1 MHRVIF
7 NVVMI
12 SFKWVKYQMVFGWG
26 KKRFTDSIESTQLAK
41 QVSLNEIESIL
52 QEKKNILSNQIVEKS
67 KSIMDKIEIN
77 RKEIVHLFSQFE
89 SDDLGSQNVDKH
101 LKIIIERGKSAVISG
116 VRKETSKKLDE
127 IKKYQD
133 VINLNS
139 EVAQLLKRIGDILGP
154 NSRVMHVFAR
164 KYADKLKE
172 ILADIAKTK
181 ADLQKLVN
189 EYDKLDLSISNISE
203 WSKKIIDSKKYI
215 ELKNNV
221 ILSTKEEIQNSIKV
235 IQSLEEDIK
244 NLKSSSSYIEFL
256 NVKKELES
264 LEAEKDKIKHEM
276 DFQFSKISRP
286 LGKYSYISSLE
297 KPLKLV
303 MEKMIE
309 NPYDVITN
317 ETKNAVIEVL
327 QAVIKSVVAGN
338 VSVKD
343 TNKSAEQIEEIISR
357 LDEFLKLKNDL
368 SNKKN
373 TLEQKIPLNNKDL
386 EEKEKNLIRIKER
399 KTQFE
404 LEIINLENQVN
415 ESAKL
420 IPQIVK
426 NIESKLCEILGTKF
440 TIT

>member
-1 MHRVIF
+1 
-7 NVVMI
+7 
-12 SFKWVKYQMVFGWG
+12 MVFGWG
-26 KKRFTDSIESTQLAK
+26 KKRFTDSIESTRLAK

-244 NLKSSSSYIEFL
+244 NLKSSNSYIEFL

-286 LGKYSYISSLE
+286 LGKYSYVSSLE

-327 QAVIKSVVAGN
+327 QAVIKSVIAGN

-343 TNKSAEQIEEIISR
+343 TNKSAEQIEETISR

-386 EEKEKNLIRIKER
+386 EEKEKNLTRIKER
-399 KTQFE
+399 KAQFE

-426 NIESKLCEILGTKF
+426 NIETKLSEILGTKF

>member
-1 MHRVIF
+1 
-7 NVVMI
+7 
-12 SFKWVKYQMVFGWG
+12 MVFGWG
-26 KKRFTDSIESTQLAK
+26 KKRSTDYIESTQLAK
-41 QVSLNEIESIL
+41 QVSLDKIENIL
-52 QEKKNILSNQIVEKS
+52 QEKKNNISNEIIEKS
-67 KSIMDKIEIN
+67 KSIRGKIETN
-77 RKEIVHLFSQFE
+77 RKEIIQLFSQFE
-89 SDDLGSQNVDKH
+89 SDDLGSQDVDKH

-133 VINLNS
+133 VVNLNS
-139 EVAQLLKRIGDILGP
+139 DVAQLLKRIGDILGP

-164 KYADKLKE
+164 KYADKLKV

-189 EYDKLDLSISNISE
+189 EYDKLDFGISNISE
-203 WSKKIIDSKKYI
+203 WSKKIIDSKKDNEI
-215 ELKNNV
+215 KNNSIV
-221 ILSTKEEIQNSIKV
+221 STKEEIQNSIKT
-235 IQSLEEDIK
+235 IQSLEEDVK
-244 NLKSSSSYIEFL
+244 NLKSSNSYIEFL
-256 NVKKELES
+256 NIKKELES
-264 LEAEKDKIKHEM
+264 LEVEKDRIKHEV

-286 LGKYSYISSLE
+286 LGKYSYVSSLE

-303 MEKMIE
+303 MEKMSE
-309 NPYDVITN
+309 NPYDIITN

-343 TNKSAEQIEEIISR
+343 TDKSVEQIEETITR

-368 SNKKN
+368 ANKKN
-373 TLEQKIPLNNKDL
+373 ALEQKIQFNSKDI
-386 EEKEKNLIRIKER
+386 EEKEKNLTRTKER
-399 KTQFE
+399 KAQ
-404 LEIINLENQVN
+404 LESEIVNLENQIY
-415 ESAKL
+415 ETAKL

-426 NIESKLCEILGTKF
+426 NIESKLSEILGTKF

>member
-1 MHRVIF
+1 
-7 NVVMI
+7 
-12 SFKWVKYQMVFGWG
+12 MVFGWG
-26 KKRFTDSIESTQLAK
+26 KKRSTDYIESTQLAK
-41 QVSLNEIESIL
+41 QVSLDKIENIL
-52 QEKKNILSNQIVEKS
+52 QEKKNNISNEIIEKS
-67 KSIMDKIEIN
+67 KSIRGKIETN
-77 RKEIVHLFSQFE
+77 RKEIIQLFSQFE
-89 SDDLGSQNVDKH
+89 SDDLGSQDVDKH

-133 VINLNS
+133 VVNLNS
-139 EVAQLLKRIGDILGP
+139 DVAQLLKRIGDILGP

-164 KYADKLKE
+164 KYADKLKV

-189 EYDKLDLSISNISE
+189 EYDKLDFGISNISE
-203 WSKKIIDSKKYI
+203 WSKKIIDSKKDNEI
-215 ELKNNV
+215 KNNT
-221 ILSTKEEIQNSIKV
+221 IISTKEDIQNRIRT

-244 NLKSSSSYIEFL
+244 NLRSSNIYIEFL
-256 NVKKELES
+256 NIKNELVS
-264 LEAEKDKIKHEM
+264 LEVEKDRIKHEM

-286 LGKYSYISSLE
+286 LGKYSYVSSLE

-303 MEKMIE
+303 LEKMNE
-309 NPYDVITN
+309 NPYDAITN

-343 TNKSAEQIEEIISR
+343 TDKSVEQIEETITR

-368 SNKKN
+368 ANKKN
-373 TLEQKIPLNNKDL
+373 ALEQKIQFNSRDL
-386 EEKEKNLIRIKER
+386 EEKEKNLTRTKEH
-399 KTQFE
+399 KAQFE
-404 LEIINLENQVN
+404 SEIANLENQIH
-415 ESAKL
+415 ETAKL
-420 IPQIVK
+420 MPQIVK
-426 NIESKLCEILGTKF
+426 NIESKLSEVLGTKF

>member
-1 MHRVIF
+1 
-7 NVVMI
+7 
-12 SFKWVKYQMVFGWG
+12 MVFGWG
-26 KKRFTDSIESTQLAK
+26 KKRSADSIESTQLAK
-41 QVSLNEIESIL
+41 QVSLDEIENIL
-52 QEKKNILSNQIVEKS
+52 QEKKNNLSNQIVEKS
-67 KSIMDKIEIN
+67 KSIRDKIEIN
-77 RKEIVHLFSQFE
+77 RKKIVQLFSQFE
-89 SDDLGSQNVDKH
+89 SDDLGSQDVDKH
-101 LKIIIERGKSAVISG
+101 LRIIIERGKSAVISG

-127 IKKYQD
+127 MKKYKD

-203 WSKKIIDSKKYI
+203 WLKKIIDSKKYI
-215 ELKNNV
+215 ELKNNA
-221 ILSTKEEIQNSIKV
+221 ILSTKEEIQNSIKT
-235 IQSLEEDIK
+235 IQSLEKDIE
-244 NLKSSSSYIEFL
+244 NLKSSNNYIEFL

-276 DFQFSKISRP
+276 GFQFSKISRP
-286 LGKYSYISSLE
+286 LGKYSYVSSLE

-309 NPYDVITN
+309 NPYDVITD

-327 QAVIKSVVAGN
+327 HAVIKSVVAGN

-343 TNKSAEQIEEIISR
+343 TNKSVEQIEETISR

-373 TLEQKIPLNNKDL
+373 TLEQKILFNNKDL
-386 EEKEKNLIRIKER
+386 EEKEKNLTRIKER
-399 KTQFE
+399 KAQFE
-404 LEIINLENQVN
+404 LEIINLENQVD

-420 IPQIVK
+420 IPQIIK
-426 NIESKLCEILGTKF
+426 NIESKLSEILGTKF

>member
-1 MHRVIF
+1 
-7 NVVMI
+7 
-12 SFKWVKYQMVFGWG
+12 MVFGWG
-26 KKRFTDSIESTQLAK
+26 KKRSADSIESTQLAK
-41 QVSLNEIESIL
+41 QVSLDEIENIL
-52 QEKKNILSNQIVEKS
+52 QEKKNNLSNQIVEKS
-67 KSIMDKIEIN
+67 KSIRDKIEIN
-77 RKEIVHLFSQFE
+77 RKKIVQLFSQFE
-89 SDDLGSQNVDKH
+89 SDDLGSQDVDKH
-101 LKIIIERGKSAVISG
+101 LRIIIERGKSAVISG

-127 IKKYQD
+127 MKKYKD

-172 ILADIAKTK
+172 ILANIAKTK

-203 WSKKIIDSKKYI
+203 WLKKIIDSKKYI
-215 ELKNNV
+215 ELKNNA
-221 ILSTKEEIQNSIKV
+221 ILSTKEEIQNSIKT
-235 IQSLEEDIK
+235 IQSLEKDIE
-244 NLKSSSSYIEFL
+244 NLKSSNNYIEFL

-276 DFQFSKISRP
+276 GFQFSKISRP
-286 LGKYSYISSLE
+286 LGKYSYVSSLE

-309 NPYDVITN
+309 NPYDVITD

-327 QAVIKSVVAGN
+327 HAVIKSVVAGN

-343 TNKSAEQIEEIISR
+343 TNKSVEQIEETISR

-373 TLEQKIPLNNKDL
+373 TLEQKILFNNKDL
-386 EEKEKNLIRIKER
+386 EEKEKNLTRIKER
-399 KTQFE
+399 KAQFE
-404 LEIINLENQVN
+404 LEIINLENQVD

-420 IPQIVK
+420 IPQIIK
-426 NIESKLCEILGTKF
+426 NIESKLSEILGTKF

>member
-1 MHRVIF
+1 
-7 NVVMI
+7 
-12 SFKWVKYQMVFGWG
+12 MVFGWG
-26 KKRFTDSIESTQLAK
+26 KKRSTDSIESTQLAK
-41 QVSLNEIESIL
+41 QVSLDKIESIL
-52 QEKKNILSNQIVEKS
+52 QEKKNNLSNQIVEKS
-67 KSIMDKIEIN
+67 KSIRDKIEVN

-89 SDDLGSQNVDKH
+89 LDDLGSQDVDKH

-116 VRKETSKKLDE
+116 VRKETSKRSDE

-133 VINLNS
+133 VVSLNS
-139 EVAQLLKRIGDILGP
+139 DVAQLLKRIGDILGP

-189 EYDKLDLSISNISE
+189 EYDKLDFGISNISE
-203 WSKKIIDSKKYI
+203 WSKKIIDSKKDNEI
-215 ELKNNV
+215 KNNT
-221 ILSTKEEIQNSIKV
+221 IISTKEDIQNRIRT

-244 NLKSSSSYIEFL
+244 NLRSSNIYIEFL
-256 NVKKELES
+256 NIKNELVS
-264 LEAEKDKIKHEM
+264 LEVEKDRIKHEM

-286 LGKYSYISSLE
+286 LGKYSYVSSLE

-303 MEKMIE
+303 LEKMNE
-309 NPYDVITN
+309 NPYDAITN

-343 TNKSAEQIEEIISR
+343 TDKSVEQIEETITR

-368 SNKKN
+368 ANKKN
-373 TLEQKIPLNNKDL
+373 ALEQKIQFNSRDL
-386 EEKEKNLIRIKER
+386 EEKEKNLTRTKEH
-399 KTQFE
+399 KAQFE
-404 LEIINLENQVN
+404 SEIANLENQIH
-415 ESAKL
+415 ETAKL
-420 IPQIVK
+420 MPQIVK
-426 NIESKLCEILGTKF
+426 NIESKLSEVLGTKF

>member
-1 MHRVIF
+1 
-7 NVVMI
+7 
-12 SFKWVKYQMVFGWG
+12 MVFGWG
-26 KKRFTDSIESTQLAK
+26 KKRSTDYIESTQLAK
-41 QVSLNEIESIL
+41 QVSLDKIENIL
-52 QEKKNILSNQIVEKS
+52 QEKKNNISNEIIEKS
-67 KSIMDKIEIN
+67 KSIRDKIETD
-77 RKEIVHLFSQFE
+77 RKKIIQLFSQFE
-89 SDDLGSQNVDKH
+89 SDDLGTHDVDKH
-101 LKIIIERGKSAVISG
+101 LKIIIERGKNAVISG
-116 VRKETSKKLDE
+116 VRKETTKKLDE

-133 VINLNS
+133 VVNLNS

-189 EYDKLDLSISNISE
+189 EYDKLDFGISNISE
-203 WSKKIIDSKKYI
+203 WSKKIIDSKKDNEI
-215 ELKNNV
+215 KNNSIV
-221 ILSTKEEIQNSIKV
+221 STKEEIQNSIKT
-235 IQSLEEDIK
+235 IQSLEEDVK
-244 NLKSSSSYIEFL
+244 NLKSSNSYIEFL
-256 NVKKELES
+256 NIKKELES
-264 LEAEKDKIKHEM
+264 LEVEKDRIKHEV

-286 LGKYSYISSLE
+286 LGKYSYVSSLE

-303 MEKMIE
+303 MEKMSE
-309 NPYDVITN
+309 NPYDIITN

-343 TNKSAEQIEEIISR
+343 TDKSVEQIEETITR

-368 SNKKN
+368 ANKKN
-373 TLEQKIPLNNKDL
+373 ALEQKIQFNSKDI
-386 EEKEKNLIRIKER
+386 EEKEKNLTRTKER
-399 KTQFE
+399 KAQ
-404 LEIINLENQVN
+404 LESEIVNLENQIY
-415 ESAKL
+415 ETAKL

-426 NIESKLCEILGTKF
+426 NIESKLSEILGTKF

>member
-1 MHRVIF
+1 
-7 NVVMI
+7 
-12 SFKWVKYQMVFGWG
+12 
-26 KKRFTDSIESTQLAK
+26 
-41 QVSLNEIESIL
+41 
-52 QEKKNILSNQIVEKS
+52 
-67 KSIMDKIEIN
+67 
-77 RKEIVHLFSQFE
+77 
-89 SDDLGSQNVDKH
+89 
-101 LKIIIERGKSAVISG
+101 
-116 VRKETSKKLDE
+116 
-127 IKKYQD
+127 
-133 VINLNS
+133 
-139 EVAQLLKRIGDILGP
+139 
-154 NSRVMHVFAR
+154 MHVFAR

-203 WSKKIIDSKKYI
+203 WSKKIIDSKKDN
-215 ELKNNV
+215 EVKNNTIV
-221 ILSTKEEIQNSIKV
+221 STKEEIQNSIKT
-235 IQSLEEDIK
+235 IQSLEENIK
-244 NLKSSSSYIEFL
+244 NLKSSNDYIEFL
-256 NVKKELES
+256 NVKKELEA
-264 LEAEKDKIKHEM
+264 LEVEKDRIKHEM

-286 LGKYSYISSLE
+286 LGKYSYVSSLE

-303 MEKMIE
+303 MDKMNE

-343 TNKSAEQIEEIISR
+343 TDKSVEQIEETITR

-373 TLEQKIPLNNKDL
+373 ALEQKILFNNNDL
-386 EEKEKNLIRIKER
+386 EEKEKNLTRIKER

-404 LEIINLENQVN
+404 SEITNLENQIN
-415 ESAKL
+415 ETTKL
-420 IPQIVK
+420 MPQIVK
-426 NIESKLCEILGTKF
+426 NIESKLTEILGTKF

>member
-1 MHRVIF
+1 
-7 NVVMI
+7 
-12 SFKWVKYQMVFGWG
+12 MVFGWG
-26 KKRFTDSIESTQLAK
+26 KKRSTDSIESTQLAK
-41 QVSLNEIESIL
+41 QVSLDKIESIL
-52 QEKKNILSNQIVEKS
+52 QEKKNNLSNQIVEKS
-67 KSIMDKIEIN
+67 KSIRDKIEIN

-89 SDDLGSQNVDKH
+89 SDDLGSQDVDKH
-101 LKIIIERGKSAVISG
+101 LRIIIERGKSAVISG

-127 IKKYQD
+127 IKKYQG

-189 EYDKLDLSISNISE
+189 EYNKLDLSISNISE

-215 ELKNNV
+215 ELKNNA
-221 ILSTKEEIQNSIKV
+221 ILSTREEIQNSIKA
-235 IQSLEEDIK
+235 IQSLEKDIE
-244 NLKSSSSYIEFL
+244 NLKSSNSYIEFL

-286 LGKYSYISSLE
+286 LGKYSYVSSLE

-309 NPYDVITN
+309 NPYDVITD
-317 ETKNAVIEVL
+317 ETKNAVTEVL

-338 VSVKD
+338 V
-343 TNKSAEQIEEIISR
+343 
-357 LDEFLKLKNDL
+357 
-368 SNKKN
+368 
-373 TLEQKIPLNNKDL
+373 
-386 EEKEKNLIRIKER
+386 
-399 KTQFE
+399 
-404 LEIINLENQVN
+404 
-415 ESAKL
+415 
-420 IPQIVK
+420 
-426 NIESKLCEILGTKF
+426 
-440 TIT
+440 

>member
-1 MHRVIF
+1 
-7 NVVMI
+7 
-12 SFKWVKYQMVFGWG
+12 MVFGWG
-26 KKRFTDSIESTQLAK
+26 KKRSTDSIESTQLVK
-41 QVSLNEIESIL
+41 QVSLDKIESIL
-52 QEKKNILSNQIVEKS
+52 QEKKNNLSNQIVEKS
-67 KSIMDKIEIN
+67 KSRRDKIEIS
-77 RKEIVHLFSQFE
+77 RKKIVHLFSQFE
-89 SDDLGSQNVDKH
+89 SDDLGSQDVDKH

-116 VRKETSKKLDE
+116 VRKEISKKSYE

-133 VINLNS
+133 VVNLNS
-139 EVAQLLKRIGDILGP
+139 DVTQLLKRIGDILGP

-203 WSKKIIDSKKYI
+203 WSKKIIDSKKDN
-215 ELKNNV
+215 EVKNNTIV
-221 ILSTKEEIQNSIKV
+221 STKEEIQNSIKT
-235 IQSLEEDIK
+235 IQSLEENIK
-244 NLKSSSSYIEFL
+244 NLKSSNNYIEFL
-256 NVKKELES
+256 NVKKELEA
-264 LEAEKDKIKHEM
+264 LEVEKDRIKHEM

-286 LGKYSYISSLE
+286 LGKYSYVSSLE

-303 MEKMIE
+303 MDKMNE

-327 QAVIKSVVAGN
+327 HAVIKSVVAGN

-343 TNKSAEQIEEIISR
+343 TDKSVEQIEETITR

-373 TLEQKIPLNNKDL
+373 ALEQKILFNNNDL
-386 EEKEKNLIRIKER
+386 EEKEKNLTRIKER

-404 LEIINLENQVN
+404 SEITNLENQIN
-415 ESAKL
+415 ETTKL
-420 IPQIVK
+420 MPQIVK
-426 NIESKLCEILGTKF
+426 NIESKLTEILGTKF